1 MITKQLMGGKV
12 DGTRKTEE
20 IMDRRG
26 ARIDGDVELVD
37 CSRAKEDRRLW
48 RNMTTDV
55 PQPAGD
61 ISKTWLFIYL

>member
-26 ARIDGDVELVD
+26 ARIDGDVGLVD

-48 RNMTTDV
+48 
-55 PQPAGD
+55 
-61 ISKTWLFIYL
+61 